1 MFEEFDKP
9 SVLTKAER
17 VRLAELMNKP
27 VMTEAE
33 RLEVRTL
40 IAKVDVPSKSVVR
53 RLSVQ
58 IGGAK

>member
-33 RLEVRTL
+33 RLEVRAL

-58 IGGAK
+58 IGGVR